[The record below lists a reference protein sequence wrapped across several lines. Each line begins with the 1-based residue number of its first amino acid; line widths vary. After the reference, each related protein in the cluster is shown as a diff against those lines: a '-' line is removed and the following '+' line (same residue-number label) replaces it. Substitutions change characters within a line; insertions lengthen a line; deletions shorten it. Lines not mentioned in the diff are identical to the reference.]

1 MLGNKEK
8 LAVNGGQPYK
18 TKPFPRWPHS
28 DEREVE
34 LVSEVARSGKWWRMT
49 GTMVEEF
56 EEKFAKLHNADYC
69 LCVTNGT
76 HAIELILAAMEIGEG
91 DEVIVPAFTFISTGT
106 APIYCNA
113 TPVFVDVDPV
123 TFCMDPKAFEKAIT
137 PKTKAVIPVHI
148 AGHICDMDE
157 INAIAKKHNV
167 KVIED
172 AAHAHGGEYKGRKAG
187 TLGDAAIFSFQNGKI
202 VTCGEGG
209 AILTNSK
216 ELYEKAYLIHGV
228 GRPKGDRI
236 YQHLLLGSNY
246 RMNEFQG
253 AILLAQLERL
263 SEFNQ
268 RREKNAA
275 LLNSLLSDVKGVV
288 PQGRSEDSTLN
299 THYMFMF
306 YYDKA
311 QFGGMSRKDFVD
323 ALIAEGVP
331 AFIAF
336 PVISNTEF
344 FRENKFRSHLRQ
356 HIDADSFVLPNSER
370 IAAEVVWLPHFTLLG
385 DEQDMKEI
393 AGAIKKI
400 QDCTR

>member
-1 MLGNKEK
+1 MLGNKK

-49 GTMVEEF
+49 GSNVDEF
-56 EEKFAKLHNADYC
+56 EKKFAEYHNVAYC

-76 HAIELILAAMEIGEG
+76 HAFELALAALEIGEG

-113 TPVFVDVDPV
+113 TPVFVDVDPE

-148 AGHICDMDE
+148 AGHVCNMDE
-157 INAIAKKHNV
+157 ICAIAKKHNL
-167 KVIED
+167 KIIED
-172 AAHAHGGEYKGRKAG
+172 AAHAHGGEWKGRKVG
-187 TLGDAAIFSFQNGKI
+187 TLGDIATFSFQNGKI

-209 AILTNSK
+209 AILTNNK

-228 GRPKGDRI
+228 GRPKGDRT
-236 YQHLLLGSNY
+236 YQHVLLGSNY

-263 SEFNQ
+263 TEFNK
-268 RREKNAA
+268 RRQKNAV
-275 LLNSLLSDVKGVV
+275 LLDSLLSDVKGIT
-288 PQGRSEDSTLN
+288 PQVCSKDVTVN
-299 THYMFMF
+299 THYMYMF
-306 YYDKA
+306 YYNKNE
-311 QFGGMSRKDFVD
+311 FGGMSRQEFVD
-323 ALIAEGVP
+323 ALIAEGIP
-331 AFIAF
+331 AFIAY
-336 PVISNTEF
+336 PVISETEF
-344 FRENKFRSHLRQ
+344 FKENKFRSHLRQ
-356 HIDADSFVLPNSER
+356 HIDADSFVLPNAKK
-370 IAAEVVWLPHFTLLG
+370 IANDVVWLPHFTLLG
-385 DEQDMKEI
+385 DEQDINEI
-393 AGAIKKI
+393 AGAIKKV
-400 QDCTR
+400 QECTR